1 MTGGVRHITMAL
13 AVEIPRLQAH
23 SKTHFQRKP
32 AMTGGQNV
40 VAYMVRCFDQSEKKE
55 MVI

>member
-1 MTGGVRHITMAL
+1 MPEGTRHITMAL